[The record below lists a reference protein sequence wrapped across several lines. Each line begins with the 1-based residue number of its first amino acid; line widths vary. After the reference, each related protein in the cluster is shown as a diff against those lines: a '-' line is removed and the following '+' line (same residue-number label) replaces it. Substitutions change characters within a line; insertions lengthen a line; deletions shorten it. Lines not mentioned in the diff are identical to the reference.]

1 MKRQISRE
9 DVKKDNVRAL
19 TRVRSYLRQFSE
31 EEQQQQKAE
40 EDRKKKEDDARPSS
54 LATVAV
60 TSSQPATSAPPATT
74 ASIAGLGVAL
84 SQPTLA
90 ESGLKLPGLSL
101 PAVGGGGGLPSS
113 DGGTGTDVNRAV
125 PPLGASSQL
134 GTTSLKLEGTAA
146 MSDST
151 GLPATTVG
159 VGLSQPEVSDNAGG
173 TSSLPLNPLQSSL
186 LLGNFG
192 TSASQPLSGIKF
204 DFSSPS
210 TSAPVAGSLQLGGTQ
225 NTTTVRAPTL
235 PALAT
240 QSSSGLNL
248 QFNSA
253 VGTGSQP
260 LQSTTAASSGPTLLS
275 SVTAAGQSLKGASN
289 SVLGSGIQLPQLGT
303 AAQMST
309 GLGQGGIFP
318 PAASTASFSI
328 PAAPISLTAT
338 GGLFSQ
344 LGQTSVSSS
353 TTNPTGS
360 LFGASSSTG
369 FLGLQQS
376 SGQTLAAQP
385 QSSLFNTPIQG
396 GATSQAVGLS
406 LFGGS
411 QQVSSGIQGSIQ
423 PQGGG
428 IFGGVQSAQTSLFGN
443 SNQGDRSQG
452 LFDSSKVTQPG
463 SILGTNQTLGIN
475 GGQGIQQN
483 TALLGSSG
491 AQPSTSSMFGAQS
504 NPAPL
509 STSIFGNVKPSTG
522 ASGPLPFNGSS
533 LSDAVL
539 GTPPSFS
546 FAAQSAS
553 ANSTLSQLGNHTGTT
568 SFKQPAQGL
577 TFSAT
582 PQINFN
588 ASGFNTPLGGNTAS
602 QTPASGRRPIAR
614 ATRRS
619 RRN

>member
-1 MKRQISRE
+1 M
-9 DVKKDNVRAL
+9 KKDNVRAL

-40 EDRKKKEDDARPSS
+40 EDRKKKEGGARPSS
-54 LATVAV
+54 LTTVAV
-60 TSSQPATSAPPATT
+60 TSSQPSMSAPPATT
-74 ASIAGLGVAL
+74 ASVASLGVTL

-90 ESGLKLPGLSL
+90 ESGLKLPALSL
-101 PAVGGGGGLPSS
+101 PTVGGSGGLPSS
-113 DGGTGTDVNRAV
+113 SGVTDTDVNLAV

-134 GTTSLKLEGTAA
+134 GTMSLKLGGTAA
-146 MSDST
+146 ILGSA

-159 VGLSQPEVSDNAGG
+159 VGLSQPEVSDTAGG
-173 TSSLPLNPLQSSL
+173 TSSQPLNPLQSSS

-192 TSASQPLSGIKF
+192 TSSSQALSGIKF
-204 DFSSPS
+204 DFNSPS
-210 TSAPVAGSLQLGGTQ
+210 TSAPLAISLQLGSTQ

-253 VGTGSQP
+253 VDTGSQA
-260 LQSTTAASSGPTLLS
+260 LQGTTAASSGPTLLS
-275 SVTAAGQSLKGASN
+275 SVTAAGQSLNGASN
-289 SVLGSGIQLPQLGT
+289 SMLGSGIQAPQLGT
-303 AAQMST
+303 AAQLST
-309 GLGQGGIFP
+309 GLGQEGIFP
-318 PAASTASFSI
+318 VSTASFST
-328 PAAPISLTAT
+328 PTVSLSLTAT
-338 GGLFSQ
+338 GGLFNQ

-385 QSSLFNTPIQG
+385 QPSLFNTPMQG
-396 GATSQAVGLS
+396 GAPSQAAGLS

-411 QQVSSGIQGSIQ
+411 QQVPSGIQGSIQ

-452 LFDSSKVTQPG
+452 PFDSSKVTQLG
-463 SILGTNQTLGIN
+463 STLSTNQTLGIN
-475 GGQGIQQN
+475 GQGIQQN
-483 TALLGSSG
+483 TTLLGSSG
-491 AQPSTSSMFGAQS
+491 AQPFTSSVFGAQS

-509 STSIFGNVKPSTG
+509 SISIFGNVKPSTG

-539 GTPPSFS
+539 GTPPSFN
-546 FAAQSAS
+546 FAAQSTN
-553 ANSTLSQLGNHTGTT
+553 ANSTLSQLGNHTGNT
-568 SFKQPAQGL
+568 SFKQTAQGL

-582 PQINFN
+582 PQINFS

-602 QTPASGRRPIAR
+602 QTPASSRRPIAK